1 MSNKNIRKPRVNRR
15 TVDLNAFVSSLD
27 KKKKPTDADAIT
39 VAGFER
45 SIKEYSEIGTAW
57 LKRENTK

>member
-1 MSNKNIRKPRVNRR
+1 MSNANIRKPRVNRR

-27 KKKKPTDADAIT
+27 KKKKLTDADAIP

-45 SIKEYSEIGTAW
+45 SVKEYSELGTEW
-57 LKRENTK
+57 LKRENTR